1 MIEAVKP
8 GGVVLDLQVI
18 RPNPTVEINGR
29 AHFEINGDP
38 LFVKADA
45 ATAAIDQLVLAG
57 RLLEQ
62 ATDDHDVRQHYE
74 NGTELIAD
82 FTDKSRTLPKS
93 AITYLRE
100 TTQPCAI
107 RADSGNYA
115 SHTPAITPREHHP
128 DPTTV
133 PPREAGSGRNTTTAT
148 SAKHSYSILQLL
160 SLPSGRHRAQDEP
173 SPVPTAA
180 TASERPCKPT
190 PASTYTYAR
199 AATRRC
205 AQRPETAASSAP
217 TPTNA
222 AHQNS
227 KQARWFEPLVAR
239 LPLRAIG
246 PDSRQSGTPM

>member
-62 ATDDHDVRQHYE
+62 ATDDHDVRQHNE

-160 SLPSGRHRAQDEP
+160 SLPVAGTVLETSHHL
-173 SPVPTAA
+173 SPL
-180 TASERPCKPT
+180 RPP
-190 PASTYTYAR
+190 
-199 AATRRC
+199 
-205 AQRPETAASSAP
+205 
-217 TPTNA
+217 
-222 AHQNS
+222 
-227 KQARWFEPLVAR
+227 QARDHANQR
-239 LPLRAIG
+239 LPALIHMRGLQPDAAPKDRRLLRLLLLRRPTLPTKTANRHAG
-246 PDSRQSGTPM
+246 LNH